1 MQEIVKSSSFDKS
14 MPLEDVRG
22 TRVLTPSGFVFGRVA
37 SVRSDSSGLK
47 ILGFVVNASQGK
59 VFVGREYFDS
69 VAKEACMLKEEPAL
83 LLKDMQV
90 LSHEGERVGR
100 VKIVIRVKN
109 TNEVDY
115 LVVKGIFRAEYRVKP
130 SHIASVA
137 KSIILKGG
145 VDVPK
150 RSFWR

>member
-1 MQEIVKSSSFDKS
+1 MEEITKSSSFEKS

-37 SVRSDSSGLK
+37 SVRGDSSGLR
-47 ILGFVVNASQGK
+47 ILGLVVNAGQGK

-69 VAKEACMLKEEPAL
+69 LSKEACMLKEEPAI
-83 LLKDMQV
+83 LLKNMQV
-90 LSHEGERVGR
+90 LSNEGERVGR
-100 VKIVIRVKN
+100 VKMVIRLKN

-115 LVVKGIFRAEYRVKP
+115 LVVKGMFRPEYRIKP
-130 SHIASVA
+130 SNITSLA

-145 VDVPK
+145 FDVPK

>member
-1 MQEIVKSSSFDKS
+1 MEEITKSSSFEKS
-14 MPLEDVRG
+14 MPLEEIRG
-22 TRVLTPSGFVFGRVA
+22 VRVLTPSGFVFGRVA
-37 SVRSDSSGLK
+37 SVTSDLSGVK
-47 ILGFVVNASQGK
+47 ILGLVVNANQGK

-69 VAKEACMLKEEPAL
+69 IAKEACMLKEEPATL
-83 LLKDMQV
+83 LRNMQV
-90 LSHEGERVGR
+90 LSNEGERVGCVRSVAR
-100 VKIVIRVKN
+100 VKS

-115 LVVKGIFRAEYRVKP
+115 LVVKGMFRPEYRVKP
-130 SHIASVA
+130 SNIASVA